1 MKLSDLMA
9 YGKSSLEKAD
19 KESPLFDSMCILE
32 QASGL
37 NKTNIYLNADKDI
50 DKSVE
55 CCFKANIHRRAKGE
69 PLQYILESWDFM
81 GMNFLV
87 GPGVL
92 IPRPETEILV
102 ELAVSKI
109 RQRKEETVVF
119 DLCAGTGCI
128 GISVA
133 KLCANANVY
142 LVEKSPEALEYL
154 TKNNN
159 CFQLENTTIIQGDIF
174 EGFHAFKLPQPDIVL
189 SNPPYIPTEEIE
201 SLQTEVT
208 FEPREALDGG
218 CNGLDFYRAINE
230 LWSPYMNTQG
240 MLAVECGESQA
251 TKISELFSNVN
262 NRVSTVSDYNKIK
275 RVVLMENGR

>member
-1 MKLSDLMA
+1 MKFSDLIA
-9 YGKSSLEKAD
+9 YGKNGLED
-19 KESPLFDSMCILE
+19 SNKESALFETLCILE
-32 QASGL
+32 QATGL
-37 NKTNIYLNADKDI
+37 GKTAIYLNADKDV
-50 DKSVE
+50 DKLVE
-55 CCFKANIHRRAKGE
+55 CCFKANIHRRIKGE
-69 PLQYILESWDFM
+69 PLQYILGNWEFM
-81 GMNFLV
+81 GMDFLV

-102 ELAVSKI
+102 ELAVNEV

-159 CFQLENTTIIQGDIF
+159 CFQLKNTTIIQGDIF
-174 EGFHAFKLPQPDIVL
+174 EGFHAFKLPQPDIIL
-189 SNPPYIPTEEIE
+189 SNPPYICTEEIG
-201 SLQTEVT
+201 SLQTEVA

-218 CNGLDFYRAINE
+218 HNGLDFYRAIHE
-230 LWSPYMNTQG
+230 LWSPYINAKG
-240 MLAVECGESQA
+240 MLAVECGETQA
-251 TKISELFSNVN
+251 EKISEMFSNSTN
-262 NRVSTVSDYNKIK
+262 QVSTVSDYNKIK
-275 RVVLMENGR
+275 RIVLMNNG